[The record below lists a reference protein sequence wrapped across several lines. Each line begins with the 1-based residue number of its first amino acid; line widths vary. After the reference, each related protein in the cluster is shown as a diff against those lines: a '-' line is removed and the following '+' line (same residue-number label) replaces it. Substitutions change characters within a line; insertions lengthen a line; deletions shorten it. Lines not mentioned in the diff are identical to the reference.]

1 MSEPDAQIVNVMKED
16 RLFPP
21 PKEFAAKARIGS
33 LDDYEKLWK
42 EAADDPEAFWGKMA
56 GELHWFRPY
65 DKVLQ
70 WDMPFAQWF
79 VGGRTNIAYNCLD
92 IHLGTPRQDK
102 VAFLWE
108 GEPGDTRTLTYRTLH
123 AEVCK
128 FANVLKSLGIGKGD
142 VVALYMP
149 MIPELPIAMLA
160 CGGSGPSTPWSSAGS
175 RARPSPS
182 ATTTPRSNC
191 W

>member
-1 MSEPDAQIVNVMKED
+1 MAEPEAGQIVHVLKED

-21 PKEFAAKARIGS
+21 PAEFAAKARIGS
-33 LDDYEKLWK
+33 LPEYEKLWN
-42 EAADDPEAFWGKMA
+42 EAAADLPAFWGRLA

-79 VGGRTNIAYNCLD
+79 VHGQTNVSYNCLD
-92 IHLGTPRQDK
+92 VHLGTPRENK
-102 VAFLWE
+102 AAFLWE
-108 GEPGDTRTLTYRTLH
+108 GEPGDTRTLTYRALY

-160 CGGSGPSTPWSSAGS
+160 CAGSGQSIRWSSAAS
-175 RARPSPS
+175 RARPSPN
-182 ATTTPRSNC
+182 ATTTPR
-191 W
+191 